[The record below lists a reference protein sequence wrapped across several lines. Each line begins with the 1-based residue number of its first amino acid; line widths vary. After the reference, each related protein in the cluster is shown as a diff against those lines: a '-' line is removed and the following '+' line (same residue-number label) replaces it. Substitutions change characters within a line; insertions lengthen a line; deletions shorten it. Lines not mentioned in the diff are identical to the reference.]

1 LGAIPLWNTNF
12 TAIPGDIWLKIG
24 YILFFTSFLVYL
36 LNMYGIKHASGSLVG
51 IYIYLQPLLAT
62 AIAVLLGRDE
72 ISVEKVMYALMIITG
87 VWLVSGKYPLKMSL
101 SAKKG

>member
-1 LGAIPLWNTNF
+1 
-12 TAIPGDIWLKIG
+12 
-24 YILFFTSFLVYL
+24 
-36 LNMYGIKHASGSLVG
+36 LVG